1 MPKKLM
7 KAVKKKQK
15 PCPWPVPKR
24 GKARS
29 NMKAPMKSKQN
40 KKVPYVRHHDK
51 IQPVDRRQS
60 RWGLSVV
67 TVAHMKGRALVRR
80 LRQDGILQKWEHQEC
95 PHCAQGALSDLYFDR
110 YKKVWAHRCSK
121 RGCQARVQP
130 HDFHPIFFC
139 GSGSS
144 HTPLGMQAAILCCA
158 LANVPVSSVPALLDI
173 HRKPVEKIYSNLE
186 VARARCVQQKERL
199 IVYGA
204 KRTWAD
210 VEADEVSGSRQR
222 GAGPPSERW
231 YQSSV
236 GAMGWH
242 GGKGLP

>member
-1 MPKKLM
+1 MHYHCQQAQTFSSHPLWPFIPCTATMPKKLM

-67 TVAHMKGRALVRR
+67 TLAHMKGRALVRR

-95 PHCAQGALSDLYFDR
+95 PHCAQGALSELYFDR

-130 HDFHPIFFC
+130 HDFHPIFF
-139 GSGSS
+139 
-144 HTPLGMQAAILCCA
+144 AALDPATLLLECKQLFCSVLWQMSPSLLYQLSWIFTESQWKRSIL
-158 LANVPVSSVPALLDI
+158 
-173 HRKPVEKIYSNLE
+173 
-186 VARARCVQQKERL
+186 
-199 IVYGA
+199 
-204 KRTWAD
+204 T
-210 VEADEVSGSRQR
+210 
-222 GAGPPSERW
+222 
-231 YQSSV
+231 
-236 GAMGWH
+236 
-242 GGKGLP
+242 